1 MATNATI
8 SIALDTGEFAN
19 VYNHYDGQPERMFP
33 VLALY
38 TDEQILAAKEIR
50 FMDENEIEAFKDARA
65 PLVSSEPECVSGYHY
80 IRDANGKWTV
90 RK

>member
-19 VYNHYDGQPERMFP
+19 VYNHYDGQPERMLQF
-33 VLALY
+33 LDLY

-50 FMDENEIEAFKDARA
+50 FMDACGIEAFKDARA
-65 PLVSSEPECVSGYHY
+65 PLVTTEPECVSGYHY
-80 IRDANGKWTV
+80 VRDENGKWMV